1 MTFGPAVQMAR
12 MDLETTSATG
22 AIDPRRSRAGFTL
35 IEILLVIGLILL
47 IGSLAIYNVAN
58 LTRMRDDRPV
68 EEVLLTAVRE
78 ARYQAS
84 TTKELCWLSY
94 DGEKG
99 TFHILSGGP
108 ATALPEPST
117 QSVFGSALV
126 EDGEEEESSVSA
138 SALESFQVYVVEDED
153 PPEVKFFAIP
163 PGTGLDGESE
173 TDPEDLQLRRVPF
186 DPAGF
191 TVPFQVKVDA
201 GTDDFRGTVIFDPFS
216 NHILNEEDLKK

>member
-1 MTFGPAVQMAR
+1 MTTTIPLQPRNQEAVMTFGPAVQMVR

-58 LTRMRDDRPV
+58 LTRMRDDRSV

-99 TFHILSGGP
+99 TFHISSGGP

-117 QSVFGSALV
+117 QSVFGSLV
-126 EDGEEEESSVSA
+126 EDGEEEESAVSA

-153 PPEVKFFAIP
+153 PQKLSFLLFLREQAWMVNPRQIP
-163 PGTGLDGESE
+163 RIYNFVAYLST
-173 TDPEDLQLRRVPF
+173 QRVSLCLF
-186 DPAGF
+186 
-191 TVPFQVKVDA
+191 K
-201 GTDDFRGTVIFDPFS
+201 
-216 NHILNEEDLKK
+216 